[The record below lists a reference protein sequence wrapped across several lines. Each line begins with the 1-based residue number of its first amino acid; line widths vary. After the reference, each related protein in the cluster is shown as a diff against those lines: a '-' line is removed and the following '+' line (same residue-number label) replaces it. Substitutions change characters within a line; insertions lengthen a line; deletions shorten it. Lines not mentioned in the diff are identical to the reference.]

1 MTPRL
6 HCKSEEYK
14 QIYGS
19 LIGTKYEN
27 KCPDF
32 SVDGVFYE
40 YEGFVKPWNKKKVGH
55 MLSHGLQQSSRVV
68 INNTKGCSDRF
79 IRKAVWQ
86 EYICQDRKS
95 TRFGFTKKAMSDCS
109 IKTVNSTTTKNNY
122 GEAFADLPAM
132 QRAVAHANFS
142 SKLSQS

>member
-1 MTPRL
+1 MDYSSPHVLLSIIQRDAPTA
-6 HCKSEEYK
+6 S
-14 QIYGS
+14 
-19 LIGTKYEN
+19 YE
-27 KCPDF
+27 KR
-32 SVDGVFYE
+32 S
-40 YEGFVKPWNKKKVGH
+40 
-55 MLSHGLQQSSRVV
+55 
-68 INNTKGCSDRF
+68 
-79 IRKAVWQ
+79 WQ